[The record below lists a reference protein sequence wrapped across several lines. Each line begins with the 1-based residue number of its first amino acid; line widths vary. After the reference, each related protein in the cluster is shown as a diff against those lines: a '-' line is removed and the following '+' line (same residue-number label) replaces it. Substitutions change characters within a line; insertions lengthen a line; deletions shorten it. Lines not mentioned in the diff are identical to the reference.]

1 MCFFDCIPLL
11 GGVFVAMS
19 AFWCSYKVFFGSV
32 SRKQLIAKL
41 QGKVVCVT
49 GASSGIGKEIAKLCF
64 DCGAKVILVARRKEL
79 LETLKEEMMESLESS
94 DKRKEDIAIV
104 TADLG
109 KLDTVESTGNEIL
122 NCFGV
127 VHGLV
132 NNAGIGCRGSVQSTL
147 IDVHQNV
154 MNLNYF
160 SQIVLVKTL
169 LPSMMACNERCWI
182 VATSSLQGKIA
193 LPFRSGYAASKH
205 ACQAFYDSL
214 RAEIEWRSNIS
225 VCLLSP
231 GYVRTDISLNSA
243 TGSGESYGK
252 LDKTIARG
260 MSPVE
265 CARRSVEAFATDQK
279 DVCIAPWYH
288 CLIPYGRML
297 LPSVYFHAM
306 KKKAVRDMELY
317 A

>member
-1 MCFFDCIPLL
+1 MSIKFKCEINKIQNSVTNLWILSKLKNVNLQRRVECLFVKSFRGECLFCNRTVNAFFVIVLFNIFQTKMCFFDCIPLL

-182 VATSSLQGKIA
+182 VATRYVKI
-193 LPFRSGYAASKH
+193 RIKRKAA
-205 ACQAFYDSL
+205 F
-214 RAEIEWRSNIS
+214 I
-225 VCLLSP
+225 V
-231 GYVRTDISLNSA
+231 
-243 TGSGESYGK
+243 
-252 LDKTIARG
+252 
-260 MSPVE
+260 
-265 CARRSVEAFATDQK
+265 
-279 DVCIAPWYH
+279 
-288 CLIPYGRML
+288 
-297 LPSVYFHAM
+297 
-306 KKKAVRDMELY
+306 
-317 A
+317 